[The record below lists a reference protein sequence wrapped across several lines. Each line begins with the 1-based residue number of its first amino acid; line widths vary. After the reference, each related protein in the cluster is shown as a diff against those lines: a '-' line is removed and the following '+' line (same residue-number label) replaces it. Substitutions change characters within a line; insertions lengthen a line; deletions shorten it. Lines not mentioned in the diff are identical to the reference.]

1 MGYDDITNMQRIF
14 LVEHM
19 TPFPDRTYGRD
30 PIVAEALRTG
40 RNPYPMTFRSIV
52 AAKET

>member
-1 MGYDDITNMQRIF
+1 MTSLTCNAFF
-14 LVEHM
+14 LGVEHM
-19 TPFPDRTYGRD
+19 TLLPDRTYGRD

-40 RNPYPMTFRSIV
+40 RNRTMTFRSIV

>member
-14 LVEHM
+14 LGVN
-19 TPFPDRTYGRD
+19 TLSFPTEPTGRD

-40 RNPYPMTFRSIV
+40 RNPYLLFEV
-52 AAKET
+52 